1 MAPIC
6 MQGQR
11 REKHTYT
18 ALLPGTPSQPA
29 HEEESPPHTPHLSKT
44 ALPLGMPDLSGMK
57 RARKRRGR
65 KKYNEPKQ
73 SAHLEL
79 SPPQTADIVSA
90 TRTSQTL
97 RPITFAQVH
106 HFAAV
111 GHPVA
116 ALAFLLSSTIHFR
129 HAVESKNNSFASGLR
144 FKGGEPVSLMTALKL
159 ATAVTSAL
167 EYVTFENA

>member
-116 ALAFLLSSTIHFR
+116 ALASAVRAPTKATSVHNLAAVRHTITANAR
-129 HAVESKNNSFASGLR
+129 HMIAKANPAGV
-144 FKGGEPVSLMTALKL
+144 
-159 ATAVTSAL
+159 
-167 EYVTFENA
+167 